1 MAQIGIV
8 VTLDYTG
15 CMYWPAIHQYE
26 LGFGVQHSLAMPDS
40 CKLKRPAL
48 MKEIMQDLV
57 IQYKAVYT
65 NMLSHSCH
73 SHHRVYPILLMKCLI
88 KNYIIWMVT
97 LVRLLRNWNVT

>member
-48 MKEIMQDLV
+48 MKEITQDLV

-65 NMLSHSCH
+65 NRTSNYTRSCH
-73 SHHRVYPILLMKCLI
+73 SHHRVTPFF
-88 KNYIIWMVT
+88 
-97 LVRLLRNWNVT
+97 